1 MEKYFGIGMKM
12 TSQFKSSVALSRAV
26 IEVALKE
33 KVGLSIYDP
42 SWTAGKTLTQF
53 LDKKIINKITY
64 DTADDIIVRADA
76 ILHRGADI
84 TEEEC
89 LYFLDKTRDFI
100 EAFYS

>member
-1 MEKYFGIGMKM
+1 MK
-12 TSQFKSSVALSRAV
+12 V
-26 IEVALKE
+26 
-33 KVGLSIYDP
+33 
-42 SWTAGKTLTQF
+42 
-53 LDKKIINKITY
+53 INKITY
-64 DTADDIIVRADA
+64 DTADDIVVRAGV